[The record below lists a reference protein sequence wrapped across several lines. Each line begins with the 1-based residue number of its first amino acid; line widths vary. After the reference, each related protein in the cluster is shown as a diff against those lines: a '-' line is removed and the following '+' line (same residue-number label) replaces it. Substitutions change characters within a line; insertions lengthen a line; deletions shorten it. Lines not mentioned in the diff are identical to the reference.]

1 MAVAS
6 KTLETNRRYELK
18 AKVFKVFSDPTR
30 LRILEHLKNG
40 EANVSQLC
48 EGLDLKQSTVSQ
60 HLRMLKECG
69 AVMARK
75 EGREIFYSI
84 RDPKFVEMLDLG
96 DEVLV
101 LTVEDMMSC
110 VCE

>member
-1 MAVAS
+1 MKAKSEV
-6 KTLETNRRYELK
+6 KRKYELK
-18 AKVFKVFSDPTR
+18 AKLFKVFSDPTR
-30 LRILEHLKNG
+30 LQILEHLKDG

-48 EGLDLKQSTVSQ
+48 DGLSLKQSTVSQ

-69 AVMARK
+69 AVTARK
-75 EGREIFYSI
+75 DGREIFYSI

-96 DEVLV
+96 DEALV
-101 LTVEDMMSC
+101 LTIEDMMSC